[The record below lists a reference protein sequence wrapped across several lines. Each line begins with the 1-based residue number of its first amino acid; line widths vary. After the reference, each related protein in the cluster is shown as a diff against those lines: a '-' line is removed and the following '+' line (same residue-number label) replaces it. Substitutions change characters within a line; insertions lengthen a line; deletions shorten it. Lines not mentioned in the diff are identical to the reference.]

1 MSYRLDVPGTVAP
14 PTYHGPIAAG
24 DFGLDASRRCQ
35 RPGCAAAADA
45 TLTFAYGSRES
56 WIGPLAGELAPEAY
70 DLCGPHADRTE
81 PPSGWD
87 LRDRRPASEAALL
100 AGGSREPPDRPPDH
114 SQALADD
121 PSDAPVAA
129 PRRRPGRTAPTRRGS
144 SASVLR
150 TPPGS
155 PRTSHL
161 EAGPVASAEDAASA
175 WPDPPIEVRARS
187 W

>member
-1 MSYRLDVPGTVAP
+1 MSYRLGVPGTVAP

-24 DFGLDASRRCQ
+24 DPGVDASRRCQ
-35 RPGCAAAADA
+35 RPGCAATADA

-56 WIGPLAGELAPEAY
+56 WIAPLAGELAPQAY

-87 LRDRRPASEAALL
+87 LRDRRPTAGDRSV
-100 AGGSREPPDRPPDH
+100 AGGSRRSPDRPPDL
-114 SQALADD
+114 SEGFADD
-121 PSDAPVAA
+121 RPDASLAA
-129 PRRRPGRTAPTRRGS
+129 PRSRSGPQTPTRRRPPGP
-144 SASVLR
+144 VLR
-150 TPPGS
+150 TQPGS
-155 PRTSHL
+155 ARTSHP
-161 EAGPVASAEDAASA
+161 EAGPAPSADEAAAA